1 MDMKPSKQEKIS
13 NIKQAFIRVGQRK
26 ELTQISIYDI
36 AYEGK
41 LSPSTVYHY
50 FPNMN
55 ALILDYLED
64 IFDNFT
70 RIVRTCVDDI
80 EIKHWKD
87 LNREIQTSLSDYC
100 DENILVMKILYTHHS
115 YHSVRAAI
123 VEKDNYLGEEI
134 EQLYRRFFDL
144 PTLPKTHNIFVIA
157 LEASDSVYFSRNA
170 GLEDKSMNEEA
181 IIVAE
186 SYLAHYLPN
195 YLELNKE

>member
-1 MDMKPSKQEKIS
+1 MKPSKQEKIEQ
-13 NIKQAFIRVGQRK
+13 IKAAFIQVGQRK
-26 ELTQISIYDI
+26 ELAKISIYDI

-55 ALILDYLED
+55 ALILNYLDD

-70 RIVRTCVDDI
+70 RIVQTCVDDI
-80 EIKHWKD
+80 EVTHWKD
-87 LNREIQTSLSDYC
+87 VNRAVQTSLSDYC
-100 DENILVMKILYTHHS
+100 DQNILVMKILYTHHS

-134 EQLYRRFFDL
+134 EKLYRHYFDL
-144 PTLPKTHNIFVIA
+144 PTLPTTHNIFVIA

-170 GLEDKSMNEEA
+170 GLNDALINHES
-181 IIVAE
+181 IVVAE
-186 SYLAHYLPN
+186 SYLAYYLPN
-195 YLELNKE
+195 YLELKHK